1 MAESRAKAMLRDEF
15 LINMQKFASSIT
27 RTLQQIEGEVRLD
40 VPEVEIPE
48 NIDEVLNNKD
58 LMDLISERCAEW
70 ARQIQ
75 VGVNTYNSQHDA
87 VRLVLSIH
95 WFWTCMKNYWSCIF
109 T

>member
-1 MAESRAKAMLRDEF
+1 MSNVQVNVAESRAKAMLRDEF

-40 VPEVEIPE
+40 VPEVDIPE

-75 VGVNTYNSQHDA
+75 VGANIYHSQHD
-87 VRLVLSIH
+87 
-95 WFWTCMKNYWSCIF
+95 
-109 T
+109 

>member
-1 MAESRAKAMLRDEF
+1 MQVNVAESRARAILRDEF

-48 NIDEVLNNKD
+48 NIDEVLNNQE
-58 LMDLISERCAEW
+58 LMDLISERCSDW

-75 VGVNTYNSQHDA
+75 VNGSANNTK
-87 VRLVLSIH
+87 L
-95 WFWTCMKNYWSCIF
+95 K
-109 T
+109 